1 MGKII
6 PRLFFFFFEELLWRL
21 ITLGVDMLLK
31 RKKETLFIYLFGG
44 GRGSNQPL
52 ILEWR
57 LILTGFWGVWR
68 ELVCFIQLCWS
79 PDDCFENIN
88 YVMSNN
94 SCANPN
100 NANGTLRSEGL
111 DQFGAWLSK
120 VVQKIVSHLKFKWFP
135 CLMTYQLS

>member
-1 MGKII
+1 
-6 PRLFFFFFEELLWRL
+6 
-21 ITLGVDMLLK
+21 MLLK
-31 RKKETLFIYLFGG
+31 RKKETLFIYLFLGG
-44 GRGSNQPL
+44 GARGSNQPL